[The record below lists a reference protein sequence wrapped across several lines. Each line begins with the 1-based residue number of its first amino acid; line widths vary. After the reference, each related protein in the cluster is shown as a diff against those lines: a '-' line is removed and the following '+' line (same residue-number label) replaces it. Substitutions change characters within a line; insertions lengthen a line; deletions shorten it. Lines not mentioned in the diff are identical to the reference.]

1 MKKTFL
7 MMAVISVL
15 GLFTACNN
23 NDNEGIVGKWK
34 CISTD
39 VHYSFFGHDEDTTF
53 STDRPIYKN
62 LEFYTNG
69 KADVELVQS
78 SNCMEDKPSYT
89 IYQFNY
95 SLNSTGDTILLTD
108 PNNDYEP
115 QVFTV
120 QSLTK
125 RKLVI
130 KYVIESVFHVPEDEG
145 CTYISTYRRK

>member
-39 VHYSFFGHDEDTTF
+39 VHIFNALDEDTTF

-78 SNCMEDKPSYT
+78 SNCMDDKPSYT

-95 SLNSTGDTILLTD
+95 SLNSAGDTILLTD
-108 PNNDYEP
+108 PNNDYEL

-125 RKLVI
+125 RKLVL
-130 KYVIESVFHVPEDEG
+130 KYIIESYIPEDEG

>member
-34 CISTD
+34 WTSTD
-39 VHYSFFGHDEDTTF
+39 MHIFNALDEDTTF

-95 SLNSTGDTILLTD
+95 SLNSAGDTILLTD
-108 PNNDYEP
+108 PNNDYEL

-125 RKLVI
+125 RKLVL
-130 KYVIESVFHVPEDEG
+130 KYIIESYIPEDEG

>member
-7 MMAVISVL
+7 MMAVINIL

-39 VHYSFFGHDEDTTF
+39 MHIFNALDEDTTF

-95 SLNSTGDTILLTD
+95 SLNSAGDTILLTD
-108 PNNDYEP
+108 PNNDYEL

-125 RKLVI
+125 RKLVL
-130 KYVIESVFHVPEDEG
+130 KYIIESYIPEDEG